1 MRVQDYNIF
10 ILFVSDDS
18 TSNLRATIINIKIFI
33 QVEKDENKIIIKKYN
48 INNNNGKKSVR

>member
-18 TSNLRATIINIKIFI
+18 TSNLRARIIN
-33 QVEKDENKIIIKKYN
+33 KDFHPS
-48 INNNNGKKSVR
+48 GKKMRIKS